1 MAEQGSST
9 KQLVPTLGFGDLMGA
24 AVGQII
30 GAGIMSLMPS
40 AIATTGRSVFMS
52 FLVAA
57 VLTCCTAI
65 PAIFIT
71 SVVKLRGGIYTQLH
85 MVGGDLFAGMY
96 VIIYIM
102 SNMSVSMYGLSL
114 ASYLTDLFQIDAK
127 WDKWIALVILT
138 AFLILNLIGLDVFA
152 KVQNLLVI
160 VLIGS
165 LIMFGVMGIGK
176 VNWSTYFQHD
186 QYWMPNGVMGMLEA
200 GGLLVFATG
209 GATTILNYGSE
220 AKNPTRD
227 MPLVIII
234 STLCVAVM
242 YAILSI
248 VAAGVLPYEQ
258 VAGKN
263 LTVVAAHIMP
273 QWGYYVFII
282 GGAGCALAS
291 TLNNSLASKPKPM
304 MQMCDDGWLPQSFA
318 ALNKKKVPYKIQLFL
333 YVVAVICTL
342 SGLTVLCAWKGGALD
357 LNIGHEGTTALNA
370 QALGSVF
377 TQKGGAII
385 IAVGLALF
393 AYSTVLGW
401 ALYGTRCCEFLFGV
415 KAIRPYQILFLVV
428 IFVGAT
434 MKLDLAW
441 AIADTLNGLMAIP
454 NLIAL
459 FALSGVVVKETKRH
473 FSEVPSKK

>member
-30 GAGIMSLMPS
+30 GAGIMSLMPA
-40 AIATTGRSVFMS
+40 AIATTGRSVFLS

-114 ASYLTDLFQIDAK
+114 ASYLTDLFQIDAS

-138 AFLILNLIGLDVFA
+138 VFLILNLIGLDVFA

-160 VLIGS
+160 VLIAS

-176 VNWSTYFQHD
+176 VNWSTYFNHD

-234 STLCVAVM
+234 STLAVAVM

-263 LTVVAAHIMP
+263 LTVVASHIMP

-333 YVVAVICTL
+333 YVVAVICTV
-342 SGLTVLCAWKGGALD
+342 SGLSIAVLGKMTQVAGAVSNVIIAWGTMRIPKLVPEAWAKSKFKVPQGVLNLLCIFGAAGALFNGW
-357 LNIGHEGTTALNA
+357 LNIKSLDTKLMIFNI
-370 QALGSVF
+370 V
-377 TQKGGAII
+377 II
-385 IAVGLALF
+385 IVAFIFGYVR
-393 AYSTVLGW
+393 SKTVHPQPS
-401 ALYGTRCCEFLFGV
+401 YEV
-415 KAIRPYQILFLVV
+415 
-428 IFVGAT
+428 
-434 MKLDLAW
+434 LD
-441 AIADTLNGLMAIP
+441 
-454 NLIAL
+454 
-459 FALSGVVVKETKRH
+459 
-473 FSEVPSKK
+473 

>member
-40 AIATTGRSVFMS
+40 AIATTGRSVFLS

-85 MVGGDLFAGMY
+85 MVGGDLAAGMY

-102 SNMSVSMYGLSL
+102 SNMSISMYGLSL
-114 ASYLTDLFQIDAK
+114 ASYLTDLFQVDAK
-127 WDKWIALVILT
+127 WDKWIALIILT
-138 AFLILNLIGLDVFA
+138 LFLILNLIGLDVFA

-165 LIMFGVMGIGK
+165 LVMFGVMGIGH
-176 VNWSTYFQHD
+176 VNFSTYFQHD
-186 QYWMPNGVMGMLEA
+186 QYWMPNGVIGMLEA

-209 GATTILNYGSE
+209 GATTILSYGSE

-234 STLCVAVM
+234 STLAVAVM
-242 YAILSI
+242 YAFLSI

-263 LTVVAAHIMP
+263 LTVVASHIMP

-304 MQMCDDGWLPQSFA
+304 MQMCDDGWIPQSFA
-318 ALNKKKVPYKIQLFL
+318 DLNKKKVPYKIM
-333 YVVAVICTL
+333 
-342 SGLTVLCAWKGGALD
+342 
-357 LNIGHEGTTALNA
+357 
-370 QALGSVF
+370 
-377 TQKGGAII
+377 
-385 IAVGLALF
+385 
-393 AYSTVLGW
+393 
-401 ALYGTRCCEFLFGV
+401 
-415 KAIRPYQILFLVV
+415 IL
-428 IFVGAT
+428 
-434 MKLDLAW
+434 
-441 AIADTLNGLMAIP
+441 
-454 NLIAL
+454 
-459 FALSGVVVKETKRH
+459 
-473 FSEVPSKK
+473 

>member
-30 GAGIMSLMPS
+30 GAGIMSLMPA
-40 AIATTGRSVFMS
+40 AIENTGRSVFLS

-85 MVGGDLFAGMY
+85 MVGGDLAAGMY
-96 VIIYIM
+96 VIIYVM
-102 SNMSVSMYGLSL
+102 SNMSISMYGLSL
-114 ASYLTDLFQIDAK
+114 ASYLTDLFQIDASY
-127 WDKWIALVILT
+127 DKWIALVILT

-160 VLIGS
+160 ILIGS
-165 LIMFGVMGIGK
+165 LIMFGVAGFGK
-176 VNWSTYFQHD
+176 VSWGTYFQPD
-186 QYWMPNGVMGMLEA
+186 EYWMPNGVMGMLES

-209 GATTILNYGSE
+209 GATTILSYGAE

-227 MPLVIII
+227 MPLVIVI
-234 STLCVAVM
+234 STLAVAVM
-242 YAILSI
+242 YAFLSC

-263 LTVVAAHIMP
+263 LTVVADAILP
-273 QWGYYVFII
+273 KALYYVFII

-291 TLNNSLASKPKPM
+291 TLNNSLASKPKPI

-318 ALNKKKVPYKIQLFL
+318 ALNKKKVPWKIQIFL
-333 YVVAVICTL
+333 YIVAVICTV
-342 SGLTVLCAWKGGALD
+342 SGPSIAILGNMTQVASAVSNVIIAWGTMRIPKLVPEAWEKSKFKVPQGVLNVLCVLGACGAAFNGY
-357 LNIGHEGTTALNA
+357 LNI
-370 QALGSVF
+370 
-377 TQKGGAII
+377 K
-385 IAVGLALF
+385 
-393 AYSTVLGW
+393 
-401 ALYGTRCCEFLFGV
+401 
-415 KAIRPYQILFLVV
+415 
-428 IFVGAT
+428 
-434 MKLDLAW
+434 KLD
-441 AIADTLNGLMAIP
+441 T
-454 NLIAL
+454 NLII
-459 FALSGVVVKETKRH
+459 FNVVLIGASFIFGYVRSKTVHPEP
-473 FSEVPSKK
+473 SYEVM

>member
-40 AIATTGRSVFMS
+40 AIAMTGRSVFLS

-85 MVGGDLFAGMY
+85 MVGGDLFAGAY
-96 VIIYIM
+96 VIIYVM

-114 ASYLTDLFQIDAK
+114 ASYLTDLFGVDAK
-127 WDKWIALVILT
+127 WDKWIALAILT
-138 AFLILNLIGLDVFA
+138 LFLILNLVGLDVFA

-160 VLIGS
+160 ILIGS
-165 LIMFGVMGIGK
+165 LIMFGVMGIGH
-176 VNWSTYFQHD
+176 VNFGTYFQHD
-186 QYWMPNGVMGMLEA
+186 QYWMPNGVMGMLQA

-209 GATTILNYGSE
+209 GATTILSYGAE

-242 YAILSI
+242 YAFLSI

-258 VAGKN
+258 VAGQN
-263 LTVVAAHIMP
+263 LTVVANHIMP
-273 QWGYYVFII
+273 RWGYYVFII

-318 ALNKKKVPYKIQLFL
+318 ALNKKKVPWKIQLFL
-333 YVVAVICTL
+333 YVVAVVCTL
-342 SGLTVLCAWKGGALD
+342 SGLSIAVLGNMTQIAGAAANVVIAWGTMRIPKLVPEAWAKSKFKVPQIV
-357 LNIGHEGTTALNA
+357 LNLLCIFGVAGSIFNGYLNA
-370 QALGSVF
+370 RNLS
-377 TQKGGAII
+377 TQLMIFN
-385 IAVGLALF
+385 AVM
-393 AYSTVLGW
+393 
-401 ALYGTRCCEFLFGV
+401 
-415 KAIRPYQILFLVV
+415 LVV
-428 IFVGAT
+428 ALAFGYIRSRTVHPQPSYEV
-434 MKLDLAW
+434 LD
-441 AIADTLNGLMAIP
+441 
-454 NLIAL
+454 
-459 FALSGVVVKETKRH
+459 
-473 FSEVPSKK
+473 

>member
-304 MQMCDDGWLPQSFA
+304 MQMCDDGWLPQSLA
-318 ALNKKKVPYKIQLFL
+318 ALNKKNVPWKIQLIL
-333 YVVAVICTL
+333 YVIGVVCVVSGLSTSMLSNMCILSTGVTTIVMNICTARL
-342 SGLTVLCAWKGGALD
+342 PKLVPNAWAKSKFKVSQGLLNVLCGISALASAF
-357 LNIGHEGTTALNA
+357 NVYLNA
-370 QALGSVF
+370 SSLS
-377 TQKGGAII
+377 KGLLLFNVVI
-385 IAVGLALF
+385 IAASFV
-393 AYSTVLGW
+393 
-401 ALYGTRCCEFLFGV
+401 FGMV
-415 KAIRPYQILFLVV
+415 R
-428 IFVGAT
+428 
-434 MKLDLAW
+434 
-441 AIADTLNGLMAIP
+441 
-454 NLIAL
+454 
-459 FALSGVVVKETKRH
+459 
-473 FSEVPSKK
+473 SKSVHMDVSYEEL

>member
-30 GAGIMSLMPS
+30 GAGIMSLMPA
-40 AIATTGRSVFMS
+40 AIENTGRSVFLS

-85 MVGGDLFAGMY
+85 MVGGDLAAGMY
-96 VIIYIM
+96 VIIYVM
-102 SNMSVSMYGLSL
+102 SNMSISMYGLSL
-114 ASYLTDLFQIDAK
+114 ASYLTDLFQIDASY
-127 WDKWIALVILT
+127 DKWIALVILT

-160 VLIGS
+160 ILIGS
-165 LIMFGVMGIGK
+165 LIMFGVAGFGK
-176 VNWSTYFQHD
+176 VSWGTYFQPD
-186 QYWMPNGVMGMLEA
+186 EYWMPNGVMGMLES

-209 GATTILNYGSE
+209 GATTILSYGAE

-227 MPLVIII
+227 MPLVIVI
-234 STLCVAVM
+234 STLAVAVM
-242 YAILSI
+242 YAFLSC

-263 LTVVAAHIMP
+263 LTVVADAILP
-273 QWGYYVFII
+273 KALYYVFII

-291 TLNNSLASKPKPM
+291 TLNNSLASKPKPI

-318 ALNKKKVPYKIQLFL
+318 ALNKKKVPWKIQIFL
-333 YVVAVICTL
+333 YIVAVICTV
-342 SGLTVLCAWKGGALD
+342 SGLSIAILGNMTQVASAVSNVIIAWGTMRIPKLVPEAWEKSKFKVPQGVLNVLC
-357 LNIGHEGTTALNA
+357 
-370 QALGSVF
+370 
-377 TQKGGAII
+377 
-385 IAVGLALF
+385 
-393 AYSTVLGW
+393 VLG
-401 ALYGTRCCEFLFGV
+401 AC
-415 KAIRPYQILFLVV
+415 
-428 IFVGAT
+428 GA
-434 MKLDLAW
+434 AF
-441 AIADTLNGLMAIP
+441 NGWTP
-454 NLIAL
+454 
-459 FALSGVVVKETKRH
+459 T
-473 FSEVPSKK
+473 